1 MQAKAPT
8 SPLGDSI
15 EPRTENLEYATDQKE
30 SFVPRRAFGT
40 AAERAR
46 RNLNAKLANP
56 LAGYSHEELRRQGI
70 NFAITHQIGDEGDIR
85 AFGLGAMLA
94 QAPEKFENVPG
105 LTVQELEVLR
115 HEFEHRWSQPWTM
128 YLVIILCSLSAAV
141 QGMGKFVS
149 YIPPARSNVSD
160 ETVVNGAQIFYK
172 HQFGIADEN
181 ISRHNW
187 ISGLVNAAPYLCCAI
202 VGCWLTVPFNSW
214 FGRRGTIFITCIF
227 SATTCLWQGCCSTWW
242 SLFIARFALGF
253 GIGPKSATVPVYAA
267 ETAPPAVRGAL
278 VMQWQMWTAFGIM
291 FGYAA
296 DLAFFQVPDSSGIVG
311 LNWRLML
318 ASALVPA
325 VIVCCFVFMCPES
338 PRWYM
343 SRNLYDRAYQ
353 SMCSL
358 RFNKVQAARDM
369 YYMYTLLEAEKSM
382 KLGQNKL
389 LELINVPRNRRAM
402 FASEIVMF
410 MQQVCHNLTSIL
422 GQLRLITCQFC
433 GVNVLAYYSSEIFL
447 QTASEHSKLTVS
459 NQRKALTASLGWG
472 LINWLFAIPA
482 VYTIDTFGRRNL
494 LLSTFPLMA
503 LSMFFTGFSFWI
515 PEDTGNN
522 ARLGCTALGTYLFG
536 VFYSVG
542 EGPVPFTYSAEAY
555 PLYVRSYGM
564 ALATATTWL
573 FNFVLAIT
581 WPSLRIAFKD
591 QGAFSWY
598 AAWCIVGWWMILMF
612 MPETKGKTLEELDQ
626 VFSVSTRFHARYGL
640 RQIPFFF
647 KRYVFR
653 QKVQPEILYERD
665 YSFENLAGGGLV

>member
-70 NFAITHQIGDEGDIR
+70 NFAISHQIGDEGDIR

-149 YIPPARSNVSD
+149 CTPPTRSNVSD

-187 ISGLVNAAPYLCCAI
+187 ISGLVNAAPYLCCAV

-227 SATTCLWQGCCSTWW
+227 SATTCLWQGFCSTWW

-267 ETAPPAVRGAL
+267 ETGEL
-278 VMQWQMWTAFGIM
+278 
-291 FGYAA
+291 
-296 DLAFFQVPDSSGIVG
+296 VG
-311 LNWRLML
+311 LKSQKR
-318 ASALVPA
+318 SDE
-325 VIVCCFVFMCPES
+325 F
-338 PRWYM
+338 
-343 SRNLYDRAYQ
+343 NLGAIQ
-353 SMCSL
+353 
-358 RFNKVQAARDM
+358 
-369 YYMYTLLEAEKSM
+369 LL
-382 KLGQNKL
+382 
-389 LELINVPRNRRAM
+389 
-402 FASEIVMF
+402 
-410 MQQVCHNLTSIL
+410 
-422 GQLRLITCQFC
+422 
-433 GVNVLAYYSSEIFL
+433 
-447 QTASEHSKLTVS
+447 
-459 NQRKALTASLGWG
+459 
-472 LINWLFAIPA
+472 
-482 VYTIDTFGRRNL
+482 
-494 LLSTFPLMA
+494 
-503 LSMFFTGFSFWI
+503 
-515 PEDTGNN
+515 
-522 ARLGCTALGTYLFG
+522 
-536 VFYSVG
+536 
-542 EGPVPFTYSAEAY
+542 
-555 PLYVRSYGM
+555 
-564 ALATATTWL
+564 
-573 FNFVLAIT
+573 
-581 WPSLRIAFKD
+581 
-591 QGAFSWY
+591 
-598 AAWCIVGWWMILMF
+598 
-612 MPETKGKTLEELDQ
+612 
-626 VFSVSTRFHARYGL
+626 
-640 RQIPFFF
+640 
-647 KRYVFR
+647 
-653 QKVQPEILYERD
+653 QP
-665 YSFENLAGGGLV
+665 

>member
-1 MQAKAPT
+1 MQSEKT
-8 SPLGDSI
+8 HGPLGDHLFG
-15 EPRTENLEYATDQKE
+15 EARTTNLEYGTATHRKNSSLPQ
-30 SFVPRRAFGT
+30 RAFGT

-46 RNLNAKLANP
+46 RNLNARLANP
-56 LAGYSHEELRRQGI
+56 LAGYSQEELRKQGI
-70 NFAITHQIGDEGDIR
+70 NFAVTNQIGDKDDIR
-85 AFGLGAMLA
+85 AFGIGAMLA
-94 QAPEKFENVPG
+94 QAPEKFDDVPG
-105 LTVQELEVLR
+105 LTAQELEVLR

-128 YLVIILCSLSAAV
+128 YLVIVLCSLSAAV
-141 QGMGKFVS
+141 QGM
-149 YIPPARSNVSD
+149 D

-172 HQFGIADEN
+172 HQFGIADETN
-181 ISRHNW
+181 SRHNW
-187 ISGLVNAAPYLCCAI
+187 IAGLINAAPYLCCALI
-202 VGCWLTVPFNSW
+202 GCWLTVPFNSW

-227 SATTCLWQGCCSTWW
+227 SATTCLWQGFTNTWW
-242 SLFIARFALGF
+242 HLFIARFALGF

-267 ETAPPAVRGAL
+267 ETAPPAIRGAL

-296 DLAFFQVPDSSGIVG
+296 DLAFFQVSDPAGIVG

-318 ASALVPA
+318 GSALFPA
-325 VIVCCFVFMCPES
+325 VIVCCFVFTCPES

-369 YYMYTLLEAEKSM
+369 YYMYTLLEAENSM

-389 LELINVPRNRRAM
+389 LELINVPRNRRGM
-402 FASEIVMF
+402 LASEIVMF
-410 MQQVCHNLTSIL
+410 MQ
-422 GQLRLITCQFC
+422 QFC

-447 QTASEHSKLTVS
+447 QSASEHSKLTTS
-459 NQRKALTASLGWG
+459 NQRIALTASLGWG

-482 VYTIDTFGRRNL
+482 IYTIDTFGRRNL

-515 PEDTGNN
+515 PEGTGHN
-522 ARLGCTALGTYLFG
+522 ARLGCIALGTYLFG

-581 WPSLRIAFKD
+581 WPSLRIAFTD

-598 AAWCIVGWWMILMF
+598 AGWCIVGWFLVLMF

-626 VFSVSTRFHARYGL
+626 VFSVSTRFHAKYGL
-640 RQIPFFF
+640 RQVPYFI
-647 KRYVFR
+647 KRYIFR
-653 QKVQPEILYERD
+653 KDVPKEVLYERD
-665 YSFENLAGGGLV
+665 DGGDGLGDVGFNTV

>member
-1 MQAKAPT
+1 MQTKDHT
-8 SPLGDSI
+8 SPLGDI
-15 EPRTENLEYATDQKE
+15 GTEPRAGNYEYAPE
-30 SFVPRRAFGT
+30 SNKGFVPQRAFGT

-70 NFAITHQIGDEGDIR
+70 NFAITNQIGDEDDIR
-85 AFGLGAMLA
+85 AFALGAMLA
-94 QAPEKFENVPG
+94 QAPEKFESVPG
-105 LTVQELEVLR
+105 LTAQEFEVLR
-115 HEFEHRWSQPWTM
+115 NEFEHRWSQPWTM

-141 QGMGKFVS
+141 QGM
-149 YIPPARSNVSD
+149 D

-172 HQFGIADEN
+172 HQFGIEDET

-187 ISGLVNAAPYLCCAI
+187 ILGLINAAPYLCCAVI
-202 VGCWLTVPFNSW
+202 GCWLTVPFNSW

-227 SATTCLWQGCCSTWW
+227 SATTCLWQGFVNTWW
-242 SLFIARFALGF
+242 HLFIARFALGF

-267 ETAPPAVRGAL
+267 ETAPPAIRGAL

-296 DLAFFQVPDSSGIVG
+296 DLAFFQVPDSSGIIG

-318 ASALVPA
+318 ASALFPA
-325 VIVCCFVFMCPES
+325 LVVCCFVFTCPES

-343 SRNLYDRAYQ
+343 SRKLYDRAYQ

-369 YYMYTLLEAEKSM
+369 YYMYTLLEAENAM

-402 FASEIVMF
+402 LASEIVMF
-410 MQQVCHNLTSIL
+410 MQ
-422 GQLRLITCQFC
+422 QFC

-447 QTASEHSKLTVS
+447 QTTSGHLKLTSS
-459 NQRKALTASLGWG
+459 NQQKALTASLGWG

-515 PEDTGNN
+515 PEGTGDN

-581 WPSLRIAFKD
+581 WPSLRIAFKE

-598 AAWCIVGWWMILMF
+598 AGWCIVGWWLILMF

-626 VFSVSTRFHARYGL
+626 VFSVSTQFHAKYGL
-640 RQIPFFF
+640 RQIPYFC
-647 KRYVFR
+647 KRYMLR
-653 QKVQPEILYERD
+653 QPVQAEILYERD
-665 YSFENLAGGGLV
+665 DSSTNLADVGFNTV